1 MTCKECGAQLPDIAK
16 FCYKCGKTIDVA
28 GVQEDFDPFGTVD
41 VEEIPKKT
49 TENAVK
55 EIEEVQEVI
64 PEEVDDAE
72 KEAVEEEAVAKEENV
87 SEENASEENGE
98 EEITEDAEDE
108 EEGTQN
114 KGFKIMINPDYVP
127 PEVEEEKPF
136 YEEHV
141 NYEELREE
149 RAAKMEKKMQ
159 VFSVFVAIA
168 VVIGLGLFIFGKFT
182 VNKDFKEK
190 LSAAD
195 KLYEAGDYEAA
206 FNAYG
211 DLVEHKGAD
220 EEEMVIKQFEC
231 LQAIGDE
238 ARARDFAFNA
248 CRKYSSN
255 NIRKLLDAVGSGGS
269 QTAKP
274 SQSPQ
279 ASVAPSTAPSEVPS
293 ETPSEAPSETP
304 SEVPSET
311 PSEAPSETP
320 SEVPSETPSE
330 APSEVPSETP
340 SQVPSETPSQVP
352 SQAPSEVP
360 SQVPSQAPTTPP
372 SQSPNEED
380 SAIGD
385 YTAYEDTVASLS
397 EAMGQAKLSSSC
409 IEAIRVMITEEYA
422 ALCAKGQDVYYVD
435 GKFVAQPADGDSV
448 LMVCEKGCAY
458 FGGFAAGK
466 KSGAGV
472 YLKVTQSDAGISYYF
487 YRGVWAENYPNG
499 AGNIEKLSATTGIK
513 TVISTTFENGY
524 YNGEMKIAMT
534 KGATNMG
541 EGTCTVEQ
549 GTPVVLKDEAGN
561 EIKSGEKSVIGY
573 LVGEDGS
580 KTEILW
586 DGASKYCVEGLT
598 Y

>member
-1 MTCKECGAQLPDIAK
+1 
-16 FCYKCGKTIDVA
+16 
-28 GVQEDFDPFGTVD
+28 
-41 VEEIPKKT
+41 
-49 TENAVK
+49 
-55 EIEEVQEVI
+55 
-64 PEEVDDAE
+64 
-72 KEAVEEEAVAKEENV
+72 
-87 SEENASEENGE
+87 
-98 EEITEDAEDE
+98 
-108 EEGTQN
+108 
-114 KGFKIMINPDYVP
+114 MINPDYVP

-159 VFSVFVAIA
+159 IFSVFVAIA

-182 VNKDFKEK
+182 ANKDFKEK

-220 EEEMVIKQFEC
+220 AEEMVIKQFEC

-248 CRKYSSN
+248 CRKYSSS

-293 ETPSEAPSETP
+293 ETPSEAPSE
-304 SEVPSET
+304 V

-320 SEVPSETPSE
+320 SETPSDE
-330 APSEVPSETP
+330 
-340 SQVPSETPSQVP
+340 
-352 SQAPSEVP
+352 
-360 SQVPSQAPTTPP
+360 PTTPP

-499 AGNIEKLSATTGIK
+499 AGNIEKISATTGIK

-534 KGATNMG
+534 KGATNLG